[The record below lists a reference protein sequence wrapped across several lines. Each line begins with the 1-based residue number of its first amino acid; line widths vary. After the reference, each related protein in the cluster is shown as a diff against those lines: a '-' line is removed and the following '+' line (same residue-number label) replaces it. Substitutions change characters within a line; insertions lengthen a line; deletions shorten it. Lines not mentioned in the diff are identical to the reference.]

1 MNFKK
6 GDRVRVIS
14 GSNKGKEG
22 TITQILKQ
30 ENKIV
35 IEGVNMVK
43 KHVKPN
49 GQNEG
54 SIVDREAPIHASNA
68 MIIEPK
74 SGKTS
79 RIGHEVDKIGKKVR
93 VTKKSNEKLS

>member
-22 TITQILKQ
+22 TITQLLKQ

-79 RIGHEVDKIGKKVR
+79 RIGHEVDKNGKKVR

>member
-6 GDRVRVIS
+6 GDRVRVIA

-79 RIGHEVDKIGKKVR
+79 RIGHGVDKNGKKVR

>member
-68 MIIEPK
+68 MIDEQK

-79 RIGHEVDKIGKKVR
+79 RIGQEVDKNSKKVR

>member
-6 GDRVRVIS
+6 GDRVRVIA

-22 TITQILKQ
+22 TLTQILKQ

-68 MIIEPK
+68 MIVEPK
-74 SGKTS
+74 SGKAS
-79 RIGHEVDKIGKKVR
+79 RIGHEVDKNGKKVR

>member
-6 GDRVRVIS
+6 GDRVRGIS

-35 IEGVNMVK
+35 IEGVKMVK

-79 RIGHEVDKIGKKVR
+79 RIGHEVDKNGKKVR

>member
-6 GDRVRVIS
+6 GDRVRVIA

-22 TITQILKQ
+22 NITQILRD

-49 GQNEG
+49 GQTSG
-54 SIVDREAPIHASNA
+54 SIIEKEAPIHTSNA

-79 RIGHEVDKIGKKVR
+79 RIGHEIDKNGKKVR

>member
-54 SIVDREAPIHASNA
+54 SIVDREAPIHASSA

-79 RIGHEVDKIGKKVR
+79 RIGHEVDKNGKKVR

>member
-22 TITQILKQ
+22 TITQILKE

-68 MIIEPK
+68 MIVEPK

-79 RIGHEVDKIGKKVR
+79 RIGHEVDKNGKKVR

>member
-6 GDRVRVIS
+6 GDRVRVIA

-79 RIGHEVDKIGKKVR
+79 RIGHEVDKNGKKVR

>member
-6 GDRVRVIS
+6 GDRVRVIA

-22 TITQILKQ
+22 TITQILRE

-79 RIGHEVDKIGKKVR
+79 RIGHEVDKNGKKVR
-93 VTKKSNEKLS
+93 VTKKSNEKLC

>member
-22 TITQILKQ
+22 NITQILKD

-49 GQNEG
+49 GQTSG
-54 SIVDREAPIHASNA
+54 SIIEKEAPIHASNA

-79 RIGHEVDKIGKKVR
+79 RIGHEIDKNGKKVR

>member
-35 IEGVNMVK
+35 IEGVKMVK

-79 RIGHEVDKIGKKVR
+79 RIGHEVDKNGKKVR

>member
-6 GDRVRVIS
+6 GDRVRVIA

-22 TITQILKQ
+22 TITQILRE

-79 RIGHEVDKIGKKVR
+79 RIGHEVDKNGKKVR

>member
-6 GDRVRVIS
+6 GDRVRVIA
-14 GSNKGKEG
+14 GSSKGKEG
-22 TITQILKQ
+22 TITQILRE

-79 RIGHEVDKIGKKVR
+79 RIGHEVDKNGKKVR

>member
-1 MNFKK
+1 
-6 GDRVRVIS
+6 
-14 GSNKGKEG
+14 
-22 TITQILKQ
+22 
-30 ENKIV
+30 
-35 IEGVNMVK
+35 MVK

-49 GQNEG
+49 GQKEG

-68 MIIEPK
+68 MIVEPK

-79 RIGHEVDKIGKKVR
+79 RIGHEVDKNGKKVR